1 MCRIGERTLI
11 DDPPQVTDFK
21 PVPLKAGEDEDYML
35 ALKQEIRGA
44 MQQLPHNIKS
54 HSKRAGEEMS
64 CIRNLIS

>member
-1 MCRIGERTLI
+1 MKNNS
-11 DDPPQVTDFK
+11 PQVTDFK

-54 HSKRAGEEMS
+54 HSKTAGEEES
-64 CIRNLIS
+64 ALET